1 MTSTP
6 SQAPQAIILAA
17 GLGTRL
23 GDGNDYLPKTL
34 LRLGGITLLE
44 RQVAAIRRVLR
55 ISAITVVV
63 GHEADK
69 VREVGGPDLRYV
81 ENEEY
86 RNTNTADSLRR
97 ALEFDGSGAL
107 LLNGDVLFSDS
118 ALAALDGV
126 ESGGLCEYKPHVV
139 DEEVQVHV
147 DDAGRITRIG
157 KAIAGV
163 AEAVGMYRLGP
174 SLNAAYLAEYRGS
187 DARSYYEDVVNR
199 LVGNGHDFQAVP
211 LPAGAVATEIDTPE
225 DLERARG
232 LVSQV

>member
-1 MTSTP
+1 MT
-6 SQAPQAIILAA
+6 QAIILAA

-23 GDGNDYLPKTL
+23 GGGNDYLPKTL

-44 RQVAAIRRVLR
+44 RQVAAIRRVLGLTD
-55 ISAITVVV
+55 ITVVV

-81 ENEEY
+81 VNEAY
-86 RNTNTADSLRR
+86 RDTNTADSLRR
-97 ALEFDGSGAL
+97 ALEFDGTGTL

-147 DDAGRITRIG
+147 DADTGRITRIG

-174 SLNAAYLAEYRGS
+174 SLNTAYLAEYRGS

-199 LVGNGHDFQAVP
+199 LLRDGHDFQAVP

>member
-1 MTSTP
+1 MT
-6 SQAPQAIILAA
+6 QAIILAA

-23 GDGNDYLPKTL
+23 GGGNDYLPKTL

-44 RQVAAIRRVLR
+44 RQVAAIRRVLGFTD
-55 ISAITVVV
+55 ITVVV

-81 ENEEY
+81 VNEAY
-86 RNTNTADSLRR
+86 RDTNTADSLRR

-147 DDAGRITRIG
+147 DGDTGRITRIG

-199 LVGNGHDFQAVP
+199 LLRDGQDFQAVP